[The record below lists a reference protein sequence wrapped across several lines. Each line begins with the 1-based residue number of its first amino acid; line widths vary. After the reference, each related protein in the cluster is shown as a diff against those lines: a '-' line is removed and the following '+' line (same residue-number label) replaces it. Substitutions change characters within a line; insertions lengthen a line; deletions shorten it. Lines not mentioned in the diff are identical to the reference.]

1 MEAYKNFSKAGVFI
15 KAKVMAT
22 IMYNETATEFE
33 NPVFHYFTHRFD
45 QSVGF
50 AWKKITAHAG

>member
-50 AWKKITAHAG
+50 A